1 MKFYL
6 GILLVTFGIGLAV
19 QATSAAWSVPS
30 GVPSTGTNVEAPLNE
45 SAASQAKAG
54 GLSLGTA
61 SVVGTMYVK
70 GSSGIGSPTGDTT
83 LEVEDNIGGSEYCN
97 QDGSICFTAA
107 EMSTLVSSL

>member
-30 GVPSTGTNVEAPLNE
+30 GSPSAGTNVDGPLNE
-45 SAASQAKAG
+45 GSIDQVKAG
-54 GLSLGTA
+54 GLSVGTA

-70 GSSGIGSPTGDTT
+70 GNSGTGSPTGDTT
-83 LEVEDNIGGSEYCN
+83 LEVEDTIGGSDYCN
-97 QDGSICFTAA
+97 QDGSVCFTAA
-107 EMSTLVSSL
+107 EMSTLISSL